1 MPSIDACM
9 SRVICAYR
17 RPSGTISMKEKKNLQ
32 NMNDRPS
39 PLRTLKEV
47 LSAAERGRYAVGSFS
62 PRTTAMIQPILC
74 AGQAAHSPLI
84 VQISQKELN
93 RYQVTPARFA
103 EEFFGQ
109 LARENITVPVVLHLD
124 HTKEVDII
132 KDAIA
137 AGFTSVMI
145 DASEK
150 PLDENIAISRQV
162 VEFAHPRG
170 VSVEAELGRIGT
182 TDFVET
188 ENDEELYTKPEE
200 AERFIRET
208 GVDALAVSVGTAHGV
223 YTVRQPKIDLP
234 RLRAIRALTPVHL
247 VLHGGSGVPAEMMQA
262 AIQLEGGGVSKVN
275 IATDLEL
282 AALTALGRDH
292 YLTDAEMNALSTDEV
307 ARARAAVQLTVTDK
321 MTNFLRSSGKAEGR

>member
-1 MPSIDACM
+1 
-9 SRVICAYR
+9 
-17 RPSGTISMKEKKNLQ
+17 
-32 NMNDRPS
+32 MNDSSS
-39 PLRTLKEV
+39 PLRTLAQV
-47 LSAAERGRYAVGSFS
+47 LSAAERSGYAVGSFS

-74 AGQAAHSPLI
+74 AGQAARSPLI
-84 VQISQKELN
+84 VQISQKELT
-93 RYQVTPARFA
+93 RYQITPSRFA
-103 EEFFGQ
+103 EEFFAQ
-109 LARENITVPVVLHLD
+109 IERDYITVPVVLHLD
-124 HTKEVDII
+124 HTREFPMIQ
-132 KDAIA
+132 DAIA

-150 PLDENIAISRQV
+150 PLEENIATSRRV
-162 VEFAHPRG
+162 AEYAHAHG

-188 ENDEELYTKPEE
+188 ESDEELYTKPDE
-200 AERFIRET
+200 AERFVRET

-262 AIQLEGGGVSKVN
+262 AIQLEGGGISKVN

-282 AALTALGRDH
+282 AALGALQRES
-292 YLTDAEMNALSTDEV
+292 YLTDSEMNALSPDEITL
-307 ARARAAVQLTVTDK
+307 ARSAVQQTVTDK
-321 MTNFLRSSGKAEGR
+321 INNFVRSSDKADGS

>member
-1 MPSIDACM
+1 
-9 SRVICAYR
+9 
-17 RPSGTISMKEKKNLQ
+17 
-32 NMNDRPS
+32 MNNHAS
-39 PLRTLKEV
+39 PLRTLNDV
-47 LSAAERGRYAVGSFS
+47 LSAAEHGGYAVGSFA
-62 PRTTAMIQPILC
+62 PRTTAMIQPILS
-74 AGQAAHSPLI
+74 AGQAARSPLI
-84 VQISQKELN
+84 VQISQKELT
-93 RYQVTPARFA
+93 RYQITPSRFA
-103 EEFFGQ
+103 EEFFAQ
-109 LARENITVPVVLHLD
+109 VDRETITVPVVLHLD
-124 HTKEVDII
+124 HTKEFTVIQE
-132 KDAIA
+132 AIA

-150 PLDENIAISRQV
+150 PLDENISISRQV
-162 VEFAHPRG
+162 AEYAHERG

-188 ENDEELYTKPEE
+188 ESDEELYTKPDE
-200 AERFIRET
+200 AERFVHET

-282 AALTALGRDH
+282 AALGALGRNS
-292 YLTDAEMNALSTDEV
+292 YLTDAEMDALSQAEITL
-307 ARARAAVQLTVTDK
+307 ARTAVEQTVTDK
-321 MTNFLRSSGKAEGR
+321 ISNFLRSRNKADGR